1 LQITNHKITLKI
13 SFIEGMIYFCEM
25 QQKIVLIGGPGTGKT
40 SVLNELIEREYFCF
54 PEISREVTLKAKAQ
68 GIEQLFLTEPLLF
81 SKMLLEGREQ
91 QFLDAEKSKKETV
104 FFDRGIPDVHA
115 YMNYFNTKYP
125 SIFIEKSKFY
135 TYTTIFLFSPWKE
148 IYTSDNE
155 RYETFKESVIINN
168 YIIDAYK
175 ELGYSIIEVPY
186 GSVMERTD
194 FIINSL
200 KSDL

>member
-1 LQITNHKITLKI
+1 
-13 SFIEGMIYFCEM
+13 M

-40 SVLNELIEREYFCF
+40 SVLNNLIDQGFHCKVEV
-54 PEISREVTLKAKAQ
+54 SREVTLKAKEE

-91 QFLDAEKSKKETV
+91 QFLEAEKTKHDWV

-125 SIFIEKSKFY
+125 AYFIEKSKQY
-135 TYTTIFLFSPWKE
+135 KYSNIFLFSPWEE

-155 RYETFKESVIINN
+155 RYETFEESLIIHKYLQKSYKDLGYKITEVPFGKIEERSNF
-168 YIIDAYK
+168 IIDAIRHN
-175 ELGYSIIEVPY
+175 L
-186 GSVMERTD
+186 
-194 FIINSL
+194 
-200 KSDL
+200 